1 LSAITYD
8 TWGGPFA
15 QESSLIAPRNDTRGE
30 QHRIND
36 RIRSR
41 EIRLIG
47 PTGDQ
52 LGIKPVPDALRMAR
66 GFDLDL
72 VEVAPGANPP
82 VCRIMDY
89 GKFKYEEGQKAKEAR
104 KKSTNVTV
112 KEVKYRPKIG
122 KGDFDTK
129 TRNVI
134 RFIEEGH
141 KVKITLQFRGRE
153 MAHPELGSKILD
165 QVLESVGPAA
175 KVDTQARFEGR
186 SMTMVLSPDKQ
197 AQETMKKAAAE
208 AEKAAAAA
216 EAGET
221 PAEALVVEAPEV
233 EAVETTA
240 EAPAAEVDETSTEA
254 PEVEAVETPA
264 EAPEA
269 DADDE
274 SAEAPDTATAESG
287 DTEDPQ

>member
-1 LSAITYD
+1 
-8 TWGGPFA
+8 
-15 QESSLIAPRNDTRGE
+15 
-30 QHRIND
+30 
-36 RIRSR
+36 
-41 EIRLIG
+41 
-47 PTGDQ
+47 
-52 LGIKPVPDALRMAR
+52 MAR

-104 KKSTNVTV
+104 KKSTNVSV

-134 RFIEEGH
+134 RFIDEGH

-165 QVLESVGPAA
+165 EVLEAVGPAA

-197 AQETMKKAAAE
+197 AQEAMRKAALEAEKEAALEASEASAAEPAEDVVAEVAAE
-208 AEKAAAAA
+208 ADTVEVVAEVAA
-216 EAGET
+216 EADTVEVV
-221 PAEALVVEAPEV
+221 AEAVADTADVVADI
-233 EAVETTA
+233 A
-240 EAPAAEVDETSTEA
+240 D
-254 PEVEAVETPA
+254 
-264 EAPEA
+264 
-269 DADDE
+269 DADD
-274 SAEAPDTATAESG
+274 APEQT
-287 DTEDPQ
+287 P

>member
-1 LSAITYD
+1 V
-8 TWGGPFA
+8 
-15 QESSLIAPRNDTRGE
+15 
-30 QHRIND
+30 ND

-41 EIRLIG
+41 EVRLIG

-52 LGIKPVPDALRMAR
+52 LGIKAVPDALRMAR
-66 GFDLDL
+66 GLELDL
-72 VEVAPGANPP
+72 VEVAPNANPP

-104 KKSTNVTV
+104 KKSTNVSV

-165 QVLESVGPAA
+165 DVLEAVGPAA
-175 KVDTQARFEGR
+175 KVDTQARLEGR
-186 SMTMVLSPDKQ
+186 SMSMTLSPDKQ
-197 AQETMKKAAAE
+197 AQEAMKKAAIEAERKSQAEAAE
-208 AEKAAAAA
+208 AEA
-216 EAGET
+216 
-221 PAEALVVEAPEV
+221 
-233 EAVETTA
+233 
-240 EAPAAEVDETSTEA
+240 ETSEA
-254 PEVEAVETPA
+254 EVETPDVD

-269 DADDE
+269 IVVSEPEEGVPDAEDE
-274 SAEAPDTATAESG
+274 NV
-287 DTEDPQ
+287 EDGS